1 MLFPDV
7 ETTLVLRFLNVIN
20 HISNHVEII
29 LLTYINVCSNCRDT
43 TSYNFRTLYY
53 VVAKSCSSYPSPCR
67 DQMEECIEGRERG
80 KYECRCRVG
89 FARDRRNY
97 CEGNLAKKFGLNS
110 IIDVSSE
117 RSLSLLTFQRK
128 VFAQNVQYLCRF
140 DIERF
145 YIFMCFQLINA
156 LVYNE
161 LGYLNNRKST
171 FITSCLFT
179 NRPCKHIFLR
189 YR

>member
-1 MLFPDV
+1 
-7 ETTLVLRFLNVIN
+7 
-20 HISNHVEII
+20 
-29 LLTYINVCSNCRDT
+29 
-43 TSYNFRTLYY
+43 
-53 VVAKSCSSYPSPCR
+53 
-67 DQMEECIEGRERG
+67 MEECIEGRERG

-117 RSLSLLTFQRK
+117 RALSLLTFQRK
-128 VFAQNVQYLCRF
+128 VFAQNVQYVYRF

-145 YIFMCFQLINA
+145 YIFMCFQPINA

-161 LGYLNNRKST
+161 LGYLDDRKST
-171 FITSCLFT
+171 FITSYLFT
-179 NRPCKHIFLR
+179 NRPNMFFSDIDECTTKVDPCDPIAECQNTEGSYKCLCPKGYSNYGRKCIGQWYSFCI
-189 YR
+189 